1 MTDLPKTMKAVIADG
16 RGGPEV
22 LRLVE
27 LPLDWPAGDKD
38 VLIKLDAA
46 GINPADAWFRQFG
59 PYVESNRPFVPGHDG
74 AGHVAAVGR
83 AVTHVKPG
91 DPVVF
96 CHGGIGAARGTYAEY
111 ATVPDVSVVKRPAG
125 LDPIK
130 AAALP
135 LVFITVWEA
144 LIERARLE
152 EGEFVLIHAGAGGT
166 GHMAVQ
172 VAAQQGA
179 RVAATVSGPEKAAF
193 VKRLGA
199 ERPILY
205 REEALQDAVDA
216 WTGRKGVD
224 VALDN
229 VGGEAALATIK
240 AMAPYGRIV
249 TLMGAPFDDSEGT
262 AYVRNLDILNVMMLT
277 PMWFGLERELKRQA
291 GIVADGISKLANGAL
306 TVEIAQTFPLT
317 RAADAHRRL
326 GQGSLAGKLVLAI
339 G

>member
-1 MTDLPKTMKAVIADG
+1 MTDLPKTMRAVIADG
-16 RGGPEV
+16 KGGPEV
-22 LRLVE
+22 LKAVE

-38 VLIKLDAA
+38 VLVKLDAA
-46 GINPADAWFRQFG
+46 GVNPADAWFRQLG
-59 PYVESNRPFVPGHDG
+59 PYVESGRPFVPGHDG

-83 AVTHVKPG
+83 AVARLKRG

-96 CHGGIGAARGTYAEY
+96 CHGGIGAAHGTYAEY
-111 ATVPDVSVVKRPAG
+111 ATVPEVSVVKRPAG
-125 LDPIK
+125 LDPIR

-135 LVFITVWEA
+135 LVFITAWEA
-144 LIERARLE
+144 LIERAGLQK
-152 EGEFVLIHAGAGGT
+152 GEFVLIHAGAGGT

-172 VAAQQGA
+172 VAAWRGA
-179 RVAATVSGPEKAAF
+179 RVAATVSTADKAAF

-205 REEALQDAVDA
+205 RDEALRGTVDA
-216 WTGRKGVD
+216 WTKGKGLD

-262 AYVRNLDILNVMMLT
+262 AYIRNLDIHNVMMLT
-277 PMWFGLERELKRQA
+277 PMWFGLEHELARQA
-291 GIVADGISKLANGAL
+291 GIVAEGLSKLAMGAIA
-306 TVEIAQTFPLT
+306 VEIADTFPLAQ
-317 RAADAHRRL
+317 AAEAHRRL
-326 GQGSLAGKLVLAI
+326 ARGGVTGKLVLVT